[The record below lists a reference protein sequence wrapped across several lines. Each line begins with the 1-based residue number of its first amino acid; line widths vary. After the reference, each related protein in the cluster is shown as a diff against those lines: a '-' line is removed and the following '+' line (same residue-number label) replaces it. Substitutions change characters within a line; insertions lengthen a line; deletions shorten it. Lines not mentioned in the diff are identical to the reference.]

1 MKIVRKILS
10 ALSFVFLA
18 IMVLTV
24 IFFFVQRVTGGNTT
38 IFGYSVYR
46 VSSPS
51 MEPELAVG
59 DVILTRKEEAKSLQ
73 IGDIITYNG
82 MEGSYAGKVITHRIE
97 DIQEVNGQFLFT
109 TKGDVN
115 PEIDPIVYEGQI
127 LGKMA
132 FKVPIIGVLYSFF
145 ITPYGLVVVLLV
157 ILLAF
162 SNEFIILFK
171 LVKRKVQYNVTKEF
185 EESVKKDGN
194 SEDKT
199 E

>member
-10 ALSFVFLA
+10 ILSFVFLG
-18 IMVLTV
+18 IMVITV

-46 VSSPS
+46 VSSGS
-51 MEPELAVG
+51 MEPELSVG
-59 DVILTRKEEAKSLQ
+59 DVILTEKVDAKSLQ

-82 MEGSYAGKVITHRIE
+82 MEGSYAGKVITHRVE
-97 DIQEVNGQFLFT
+97 DIEEVNGQFLFT
-109 TKGDVN
+109 TKGDAN
-115 PEIDPIVYEGQI
+115 PEIDPIVYEAQI

-145 ITPYGLVVVLLV
+145 ITPYGLVAVLLI

-162 SNEFIILFK
+162 SNEFIILFR
-171 LVKRKVQYNVTKEF
+171 LVKRKVQYNVTREF

>member
-24 IFFFVQRVTGGNTT
+24 IFFFVQRVTGGTTT

-59 DVILTRKEEAKSLQ
+59 DVILTEKVDVKSLQ

-97 DIQEVNGQFLFT
+97 DIQEVNGQCLFT
-109 TKGDVN
+109 TKGDAN
-115 PEIDPIVYEGQI
+115 HEIDPIVYEGQI

-145 ITPYGLVVVLLV
+145 ITPYGLVAVLLI

-162 SNEFIILFK
+162 SNEFIILFR
-171 LVKRKVQYNVTKEF
+171 LVKRKVQYNVTREF